1 MTLIDDSLLYVIN
14 ANSMIRITDKLRGF
28 GFVEFDLEEDA
39 AAAIDNMDGAE
50 LFGKVLRC
58 SVAKPMPKVAA
69 GKALWSAEEWIR
81 NSLKDGDGGGG
92 LRDVDDDEVF
102 DAPTLVPE

>member
-1 MTLIDDSLLYVIN
+1 VILLYIYN
-14 ANSMIRITDKLRGF
+14 NSNETIRITDKLRGF

-81 NSLKDGDGGGG
+81 NSLKDGDGGG
-92 LRDVDDDEVF
+92 LRDIDDDEVL
-102 DAPTLVPE
+102 DAPILVPE